1 MKKPYWEILK
11 QLNPNRRIRR
21 FNSMTVSVTVDTTP
35 NENALKFSVNKK
47 ILDSG
52 YKTFNS
58 LEEAKDFPVAAK
70 ILENDNIASVF
81 MMAEAEA
88 GFISVTKRSDGNWS
102 ELKDIIIAS
111 IKATL

>member
-11 QLNPNRRIRR
+11 QLNHNRCIRR
-21 FNSMTVSVTVDTTP
+21 LNSMTVSVTVDTTP
-35 NENALKFSVNKK
+35 NEHALKFSVNKK

-52 YKTFNS
+52 YKTFNN

-70 ILENDNIASVF
+70 ILEHADVASVF
-81 MMAEAEA
+81 LMAEAEA
-88 GFISVTKRSDGNWS
+88 GFISVTKKSGGSWS
-102 ELKDIIIAS
+102 ELKDKVVAS

>member
-1 MKKPYWEILK
+1 MKKPYWKILK
-11 QLNPNRRIRR
+11 QLNPNRCIRR
-21 FNSMTVSVTVDTTP
+21 LNSMTVSVTVDTTP
-35 NENALKFSVNKK
+35 NEHALKFSVNKK

-70 ILENDNIASVF
+70 IFEHADVASVF
-81 MMAEAEA
+81 MMAETES
-88 GFISVTKRSDGNWS
+88 GFISVTKKVGGNWG
-102 ELKDIIIAS
+102 ELKDKVVAS